1 VAVQDAEEAGLG
13 VNPAKSVIL
22 VRCLHCRHEGI
33 LDDAALA
40 RFGVNSSAPIAS
52 FVKRLRCTSCG
63 SASVMVSR
71 IFETQARTRRTQ
83 RRA

>member
-1 VAVQDAEEAGLG
+1 MAQ
-13 VNPAKSVIL
+13 PAKLVIL
-22 VRCLHCRHEGI
+22 VRCLRCRHEGI

-40 RFGVNSSAPIAS
+40 GFGVNSTAPIAS

-71 IFETQARTRRTQ
+71 IFASDTSA

>member
-1 VAVQDAEEAGLG
+1 MVK
-13 VNPAKSVIL
+13 PAKL
-22 VRCLHCRHEGI
+22 VLLARCLHCRHEGV

-40 RFGVNSSAPIAS
+40 RFGVDSTAPIAS
-52 FVKRLRCTSCG
+52 FVKRLRCTNCG

-71 IFETQARTRRTQ
+71 IFDTEARARRAQ

>member
-1 VAVQDAEEAGLG
+1 VVK
-13 VNPAKSVIL
+13 PAKSVIL

-40 RFGVNSSAPIAS
+40 RFGVNSTAPIAS
-52 FVKRLRCTSCG
+52 FVKRLRCTKCG

-71 IFETQARTRRTQ
+71 IFETEASA
-83 RRA
+83 RRAQQRA

>member
-1 VAVQDAEEAGLG
+1 VK
-13 VNPAKSVIL
+13 PAKSVIL
-22 VRCLHCRHEGI
+22 VRCLYCRHEGI

-40 RFGVNSSAPIAS
+40 RFGVNSTAPIAS
-52 FVKRLRCTSCG
+52 FVKRLRCTNCG

-71 IFETQARTRRTQ
+71 IFESEASVRRAQ

>member
-1 VAVQDAEEAGLG
+1 LVAK
-13 VNPAKSVIL
+13 PAKSVTL

-40 RFGVNSSAPIAS
+40 RFGVNWTAPIAS
-52 FVKRLRCTSCG
+52 FVKRLRCTNCG

-71 IFETQARTRRTQ
+71 ILETEARARRAQ

>member
-1 VAVQDAEEAGLG
+1 MK
-13 VNPAKSVIL
+13 PAKSVIL
-22 VRCLHCRHEGI
+22 VRCLHCGHEGV

-40 RFGVNSSAPIAS
+40 RFGVNSTAPIAS

-63 SASVMVSR
+63 SASVMASR
-71 IFETQARTRRTQ
+71 IFESGAGARRMP

>member
-1 VAVQDAEEAGLG
+1 MLKQAWSLAVK
-13 VNPAKSVIL
+13 PAKSVIL

-40 RFGVNSSAPIAS
+40 RFGVNSTAPIAS

-63 SASVMVSR
+63 SASVMASR
-71 IFETQARTRRTQ
+71 IFESGAGARRMP

>member
-1 VAVQDAEEAGLG
+1 VE
-13 VNPAKSVIL
+13 PAKSVIL

-40 RFGVNSSAPIAS
+40 RFGVNANAPIAS

-63 SASVMVSR
+63 SASVMASR
-71 IFETQARTRRTQ
+71 IFESNATARPAKRRGNLPDLLS
-83 RRA
+83 RKF

>member
-1 VAVQDAEEAGLG
+1 VV
-13 VNPAKSVIL
+13 L

-40 RFGVNSSAPIAS
+40 RFGVEPNAPIAS

-63 SASVMVSR
+63 SSSVMVSR
-71 IFETQARTRRTQ
+71 CEGPD
-83 RRA
+83 RAEAG

>member
-1 VAVQDAEEAGLG
+1 VERLGEAL
-13 VNPAKSVIL
+13 VKPAKSVVL

-40 RFGVNSSAPIAS
+40 RFGVSSTAPIAS

-63 SASVMVSR
+63 SASVMVNR
-71 IFETQARTRRTQ
+71 IFESDTNAR